1 MKKYGIVF
9 IVLSFLL
16 FAVSCDNSTNQKG
29 DVEPVN
35 DDEATDAA
43 VDETADETVDE
54 AVDIDEETT
63 DEFNPDDPGYS
74 VEFFFADMNTMG
86 SPMAMIAGYIMKTAR
101 EDLEETYEGPT
112 YMLDT
117 CVIGE
122 EAPGEPECTSK
133 EDCAP
138 EQECV
143 PDTDRDGKPVPNSEH
158 CETPGRESLDVG
170 PIKIKGF
177 ESGEQTFL
185 YEPNDQVYKLNG
197 EGDGSVDPALITYD
211 VDYTLTAE
219 DPTPEDLNPFTATF
233 HMQKKF
239 DLTSHTI
246 VPSDQGF
253 PYIEVDM
260 TQPLS
265 FSWTEN
271 DPVNGYVELTVTA
284 MKDMNNT
291 VSVSCTV
298 IDDGEFTIP
307 AEFASNLQFGTGM
320 LAQMGSMLSMT
331 RKVKSPMTGDTISA
345 GSISS
350 EQIFLVNVRPAQ

>member
-35 DDEATDAA
+35 DDEVT
-43 VDETADETVDE
+43 DETADETSDETVDE
-54 AVDIDEETT
+54 AVDIDEEVS
-63 DEFNPDDPGYS
+63 DEFDPEDPGYS
-74 VEFFFADMNTMG
+74 VNFNFVDINMMG
-86 SPMAMIAGYIMKTAR
+86 SPQAMIVGYVMKTAR

-117 CVIGE
+117 CVVGE

-143 PDTDRDGKPVPNSEH
+143 PDYDDQGNPVPNSEH
-158 CETPGRESLDVG
+158 CATPGRESLDVG

-211 VDYTLTAE
+211 VDYTLNAE
-219 DPTPEDLNPFTATF
+219 DPTPEDLDPFTATF

-239 DLTSHTI
+239 ELTSHTLTDDG
-246 VPSDQGF
+246 SGF
-253 PYIEVDM
+253 PFIVIDM
-260 TQPLS
+260 AQPLS
-265 FSWTEN
+265 FTWTQN
-271 DPVNGYVELTVTA
+271 DPVNGFVEMTVTA
-284 MKDMNNT
+284 MKDMNTT

-298 IDDGEFTIP
+298 VDDGEFTIP
-307 AEFASNLQFGTGM
+307 AEFASNLVFGTGM
-320 LAQMGSMLSMT
+320 IAQMGSMLSMT
-331 RKVKSPMTGDTISA
+331 RKVKSPMTGETITT

-350 EQIFLVNVRPAQ
+350 DQLFLVNVRPAQ

>member
-1 MKKYGIVF
+1 MKKTGLVF
-9 IVLSFLL
+9 IILSFFL
-16 FAVSCDNSTNQKG
+16 FTACDNSTNQKG
-29 DVEPVN
+29 DAELMT
-35 DDEATDAA
+35 DDETEDEATDAA
-43 VDETADETVDE
+43 ADEIADE
-54 AVDIDEETT
+54 VSDIDNEVS
-63 DEFNPDDPGYS
+63 DEFNPEDPGYS

-284 MKDMNNT
+284 MKDVNNT

-298 IDDGEFTIP
+298 VDDGEFTIP
-307 AEFASNLQFGTGM
+307 AEFATNLQFGTGM